1 MIRMLSTIM
10 PVSLHG
16 ARAETT
22 RIASSG
28 PSRVCNCSAAP
39 DAVRS
44 MSSLSKRSNR
54 KPPGPQEARTGAADE
69 AVSAE
74 HDHPA
79 RFLWSGIEVLE
90 HDDFPYPFRAISSSS
105 EACKMC
111 PGFPL
116 LCANLCMVL
125 IQTAYRQP
133 FAKMM

>member
-28 PSRVCNCSAAP
+28 ASRICNCSAAP

-44 MSSLSKRSNR
+44 MASLATGST
-54 KPPGPQEARTGAADE
+54 ARGQSARAGAADE
-69 AVSAE
+69 AVGAE

-79 RFLWSGIEVLE
+79 RFSWRWIEMLE
-90 HDDFPYPFRAISSSS
+90 HDDFPYPFRAIS
-105 EACKMC
+105 
-111 PGFPL
+111 
-116 LCANLCMVL
+116 
-125 IQTAYRQP
+125 
-133 FAKMM
+133 